1 MVEEEVPGNHE
12 GGSTTGRALVV
23 SRYRRCCCC
32 CVDLSA
38 GFGNLQDDGLGELG
52 GSGIPQGVPEGAMAI
67 GRSSGAVSSSTLAFA
82 HIRSLSYAGAKHRS
96 FQQWRLGS
104 PKRGWPPRDVSL
116 RKARGLRERL
126 SQDPSSFESLA
137 RAHSD
142 DPTTAMLGGLLGG
155 KTAIDLVLWPQ
166 VLDTAAAL
174 RPGQISDVIES
185 PLGFHILK
193 MHRPPAKEEVAG
205 RRIVIG
211 YVGAD
216 WLQVVER
223 PGRPRRSYEDAMR
236 LAAELRRR
244 LERPNADFPALVQ
257 EFSDHQDVALGGDVG
272 VWSTHEPTVLSLEI
286 QALSRLAV
294 GEISAPIDT
303 FLGYVI
309 LQRTPT
315 TERQSLPVR
324 VARFRF
330 DDPTSEA
337 EALAL
342 AHRALSLFQES
353 GKSQRPSLDP
363 SPFIEEIW
371 GIGRIDVP
379 LYLASIELSP
389 KECVS
394 EPLRLNYGYA
404 IFCLSSSERGD
415 RPPSLLTLPAPRG
428 PDLRILLPRA
438 SPSTTRDLVELMQRE
453 GLRKGEA
460 SQSSLAEAARMHR
473 QLISTLSQVG
483 SAAARLEQL
492 DHFLGRLEELL
503 GTGLFE
509 RYLDRVRVAVGDEI
523 LR

>member
-1 MVEEEVPGNHE
+1 
-12 GGSTTGRALVV
+12 
-23 SRYRRCCCC
+23 
-32 CVDLSA
+32 
-38 GFGNLQDDGLGELG
+38 
-52 GSGIPQGVPEGAMAI
+52 
-67 GRSSGAVSSSTLAFA
+67 
-82 HIRSLSYAGAKHRS
+82 
-96 FQQWRLGS
+96 
-104 PKRGWPPRDVSL
+104 
-116 RKARGLRERL
+116 
-126 SQDPSSFESLA
+126 
-137 RAHSD
+137 
-142 DPTTAMLGGLLGG
+142 
-155 KTAIDLVLWPQ
+155 
-166 VLDTAAAL
+166 
-174 RPGQISDVIES
+174 
-185 PLGFHILK
+185 
-193 MHRPPAKEEVAG
+193 
-205 RRIVIG
+205 
-211 YVGAD
+211 
-216 WLQVVER
+216 
-223 PGRPRRSYEDAMR
+223 MR

-415 RPPSLLTLPAPRG
+415 RPPSLLRSLIAFKLPASAVEARSSI
-428 PDLRILLPRA
+428 RHEM
-438 SPSTTRDLVELMQRE
+438 SPGAEKARPSH
-453 GLRKGEA
+453 
-460 SQSSLAEAARMHR
+460 SS
-473 QLISTLSQVG
+473 
-483 SAAARLEQL
+483 
-492 DHFLGRLEELL
+492 
-503 GTGLFE
+503 
-509 RYLDRVRVAVGDEI
+509 
-523 LR
+523 